1 MLTSWRNK
9 VKPVWI
15 CLLAAGLL
23 AACSNGQIA
32 SSGGK
37 TDGNAQQG
45 GTQQSA
51 AQPSAPQVS
60 NEPVELLLYS
70 NPAIEDDYME
80 DVFIKPLK
88 AKHPNITLKYVQRS
102 GGPTVAE
109 QVATGKIPDLMI
121 GSITNLFEFKDLGM
135 FTDITPLIKKFNFD
149 VNRVDPALMSMMKQ
163 YSDKGEIYGIP
174 YKSNYNALFYN
185 KDLFD
190 KFGVPYPKDDMMWDD
205 VVDLAKKVTRNA
217 DGIQYLGLDPE
228 NINRLA
234 WGYNLGFVD
243 AKTAKPMID
252 SWKPAF
258 ELLQKIIQIPG
269 NASEKPQR
277 NGDKDAFIKD
287 MKLAMIATTNLV
299 DKLEGAKL
307 NWDIATYPQYPQTK
321 GSFGMAGGQPI
332 LISSQSKYKDQA
344 FQVIETVMSDEVQT
358 KLNRVGKVT
367 ALSTLD
373 VKKLYAADLPYAK
386 GKNLSAVYKLNQS
399 YYPLS
404 EYDDA
409 AIKLTVDH
417 SFDLYKGKDINT
429 VIRETN
435 DDIAK
440 AIAKEK
446 SK

>member
-1 MLTSWRNK
+1 

-32 SSGGK
+32 ETGGK
-37 TDGNAQQG
+37 NDSNAQQG
-45 GTQQSA
+45 AAQQSA
-51 AQPSAPQVS
+51 PQPGAPQVS

-70 NPAIEDDYME
+70 NPGIEDDYME
-80 DVFIKPLK
+80 DIFIKPLK
-88 AKHPNITLKYVQRS
+88 AKHPNITLNYVQRS
-102 GGPTVAE
+102 GGPTIAE

-121 GSITNLFEFKDLGM
+121 GSVTNLFDFKELGM

-149 VNRVDPALMSMMKQ
+149 VNRIDPALMGMTKE

-190 KFGVPYPKDDMMWDD
+190 KFGVPYPKDNMIWDE
-205 VVDLAKKVTRNA
+205 VIELAKKVTRTV
-217 DGIQYLGLDPE
+217 DGVQYLGLDPE

-234 WGYNLGFVD
+234 WSYNLGFVD
-243 AKTAKPMID
+243 AKTSKPLID
-252 SWKPAF
+252 NWKPAF
-258 ELLQKIIQIPG
+258 ELLQKIISIPG
-269 NASEKPQR
+269 NAPAKVQK

-287 MKLAMIATTNLV
+287 ATLAMIATTNLV
-299 DKLEGAKL
+299 DKLEGAKI
-307 NWDIATYPQYPQTK
+307 NWDIATYPQHPELK
-321 GSFGMAGGQPI
+321 GTYGMAGGQPI
-332 LISSQSKYKDQA
+332 LISSQSKHKDQA
-344 FQVIETVMSDEVQT
+344 FQVIETVLSNEIQT

-373 VKKLYAADLPYAK
+373 VKKMYAADLSYTK
-386 GKNLSAVYKLNQS
+386 GKNLPAVYKLNQS

-404 EYDDA
+404 EYDDIA
-409 AIKLTVDH
+409 NKAVINH
-417 SFDLYKGKDINT
+417 SLDLYKGKDINT
-429 VIRETN
+429 IIRETN
-435 DDIAK
+435 DEIVK
-440 AIAKEK
+440 GIQKEK

>member
-1 MLTSWRNK
+1 MLTNWRNK
-9 VKPVWI
+9 VGPVWI

-32 SSGGK
+32 STGK
-37 TDGNAQQG
+37 NGDNTQQG
-45 GTQQSA
+45 AAQQSA

-60 NEPVELLLYS
+60 NEPVELLIYFV
-70 NPAIEDDYME
+70 PAIDDAYF
-80 DVFIKPLK
+80 DDIFVKPVK
-88 AKHPNITLKYVQRS
+88 AKHPNITLKYVQQS
-102 GGPTVAE
+102 GGPKIAD
-109 QVATGKIPDLMI
+109 QIATGKIPDLTV
-121 GSITNLFEFKDLGM
+121 GSITNLFDFKDLGM
-135 FTDITPLIKKFNFD
+135 FYDMTPQIKKFNFD
-149 VNRVDPALMSMMKQ
+149 VNRVDPALMTMIKQ

-190 KFGVPYPKDDMMWDD
+190 KFGVAYPKDDMMWDD
-205 VVDLAKKVTRNA
+205 VVELGKKVTRTT
-217 DGIQYLGLDPE
+217 DGIQYRGLDPE

-243 AKTAKPMID
+243 EKTAKPMID
-252 SWKPAF
+252 NWKPAY

-269 NASEKPQR
+269 NAPEKVQR
-277 NGDKDAFIKD
+277 NGDKDAFVKD
-287 MKLAMIATTNLV
+287 MTLAMIATTNMV
-299 DKLEGAKL
+299 DKMEGAKL

-321 GSFGMAGGQPI
+321 GSFGMAGGQP
-332 LISSQSKYKDQA
+332 LMISLQSKYKDQA
-344 FQVIETVMSDEVQT
+344 FQVIETIMSDEVQT

-373 VKKLYAADLPYAK
+373 VKKEYAADLPYAK
-386 GKNLSAVYKLNQS
+386 GKNLAAVYKLNQS

-404 EYDDA
+404 VYDDA
-409 AIKLTVDH
+409 AVKLTVDH
-417 SFDLYKGKDINT
+417 MFDLYAGKDINT

-435 DDIAK
+435 DDIVK
-440 AIAKEK
+440 AIVKEQ